1 MTEETTLGTTSRR
14 EFLQTTAGAGAA
26 AAALMAT
33 GNYAYA
39 QGAQKLKIGLVGCG
53 GRGTG
58 AAVQALTADPENYL
72 VAMGDVSREQLD
84 KSLAAIKTEDG
95 VGKQA
100 KVTAAMSFVG
110 LDAYRK
116 VIESDVDVV
125 LLASPPGFRPREIK
139 TAVEAGKHI
148 FAEKPM
154 GTDAV
159 NVRMAL
165 EAAKGAKAKNK
176 AFVAG
181 FCWRYDPA
189 RRAFYERIHAGEIGK
204 IQHIYATYLAGPV
217 KPMPTADTRPKGMSD
232 VEWQIR
238 NWYNFVWLSGDGLV
252 EQACHSVDKILW
264 AMKDK
269 PPLRCTGTGGRMNPN
284 NEGNIYDHISVFY
297 EWADGTRATM
307 AQRQIQCPYYD
318 NSDYLHGTKGIGTI
332 KGKVSI
338 QTDKTWTFDGVEKN
352 MYQVE
357 HDELFASIRQG
368 KPIDN
373 SERMGISTLVGIM
386 GRMAAYTGAEV
397 TWEQMLKSQEDLFP
411 KPLEWDMAL
420 PIKPMAIPGKTP
432 LV

>member
-1 MTEETTLGTTSRR
+1 MTEQPTSGTTTRR
-14 EFLQTTAGAGAA
+14 EFLQTTASASAA
-26 AAALMAT
+26 AAALMAS

-39 QGAQKLKIGLVGCG
+39 SGAQKLKVGLVGCG

-58 AAVQALTADPENYL
+58 AAVQALTADPENIL
-72 VAMGDVSREQLD
+72 TAMGDVSREQLD
-84 KSLAAIKTEDG
+84 KSLAAIKAEDG

-100 KVTAAMSFVG
+100 QVKPEMTFVG
-110 LDAYRK
+110 LDAYRQ
-116 VIESDVDVV
+116 VIDSDVDVV

-139 TAVEAGKHI
+139 AAVEAGKHI

-165 EAAKGAKAKNK
+165 EAAKNARFKNK

-189 RRAFYERIHAGEIGK
+189 RRAFYEQIHRGRIGK

-217 KPMPTADTRPKGMSD
+217 KPMPTPDTRPAGMSD

-252 EQACHSVDKILW
+252 EQACHSVDKIQW
-264 AMKDK
+264 AMRDV
-269 PPLRCTGTGGRMNPN
+269 PPLRCTATGGRMVPN

-318 NSDYLHGTKGIGTI
+318 NSDYLHGTKGVGTI
-332 KGKVSI
+332 KGKVTI
-338 QTDKTWTFDGVEKN
+338 QTNRTWTYKGTEKN

-368 KPIDN
+368 KPIDD
-373 SERMGISTLVGIM
+373 SERMATSTLVGIM

-397 TWEQMLKSQEDLFP
+397 TWDQVLKSQEDLFP
-411 KPLEWDMAL
+411 KPLGWDLSLAVQ
-420 PIKPMAIPGKTP
+420 PMAIPGKTR